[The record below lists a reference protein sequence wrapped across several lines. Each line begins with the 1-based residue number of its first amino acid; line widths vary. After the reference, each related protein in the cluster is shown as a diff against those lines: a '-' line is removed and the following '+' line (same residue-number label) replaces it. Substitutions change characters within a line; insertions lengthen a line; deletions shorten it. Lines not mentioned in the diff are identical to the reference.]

1 MSNDLLAPAILTQ
14 DASMSSA
21 SIKHLRPYI
30 TDNDRSLI
38 FFIGAGASV
47 AGNTGMPSTPALLNR
62 LLLDAI
68 TFSKAFDDKHA
79 ELAPILKDAGSRV
92 GFEITLNDFW
102 QICRRATALLFDAFA
117 KVEGDCSTN
126 RVHAFL
132 AHWLS
137 TGGTVLTTNYDR
149 LIEREWLKTSQSSKS
164 RYHEEGFKHW
174 QDDLNTGGCLFK
186 IHGSL
191 DDPES
196 CLGALE
202 HVGTKL
208 TGHRAEL
215 LKEIVRTRPLCF
227 VGWRGV
233 DPDIPPL
240 LEESLWERDPS
251 LPIFWLHY
259 EGYPAGSVSLTTAI
273 EGCSPLIRPYAS
285 AAPILTDADRAFG
298 EILDW
303 VGIKSMP
310 NPERKALFLDFTEA
324 ISHCTRSGVTR
335 MVGISLRR
343 VGQLDVAAEV
353 LDAAIRLAEQPEE
366 EAAAIQEKSLLHQ
379 QKSGRETDQ
388 ARALLQKA
396 RKALGNK
403 PDLHLQIN
411 IDFGLL
417 SMTIVNLNTRPWL
430 LLRLPGLFRR
440 YKLDIETLRRET
452 SDKESVALHESLF
465 HLYLGR
471 LRFKTLGWLAVII
484 PSLADWILSPFNA
497 ACLTIGDAKDI
508 HLHGHIDVLAYR
520 ALALAHLH
528 QYEDGWKGIPE
539 IDRLITI
546 LNDRT
551 RTLHWNNQRRE
562 IEKLCNR

>member
-1 MSNDLLAPAILTQ
+1 MKPITQ
-14 DASMSSA
+14 DALTSA
-21 SIKHLRPYI
+21 ANTKRLQPYL
-30 TDNDRSLI
+30 TGQDRSLV
-38 FFIGAGASV
+38 FFVGAGASV
-47 AGNTGMPSTPALLNR
+47 AGNTGMPSTPALLHR

-68 TFSKAFDDKHA
+68 TFSGAFDDRQT
-79 ELAPILKDAGSRV
+79 ELAPILKDAGSHV

-102 QICRRATALLFDAFA
+102 QICHQATALLFDAFA
-117 KVEGDCSTN
+117 KVEGECSTN

-137 TGGTVLTTNYDR
+137 TGGIVLTTNYDR
-149 LIEREWLKTSQSSKS
+149 LIERRWLKTSQSSKS
-164 RYHEEGFKHW
+164 RYNEEGFKHW

-191 DDPES
+191 DEPES

-208 TGHRAEL
+208 TGHRAEIL
-215 LKEIVRTRPLCF
+215 EEVVRTRPLCF
-227 VGWRGV
+227 VGWRGI

-240 LEESLWERDPS
+240 LEESRRERDPS
-251 LPIFWLHY
+251 LPVFWLHY
-259 EGYPAGSVSLTTAI
+259 EGYPAGSVTLTTAI

-285 AAPILTDADRAFG
+285 ANPILADADRAFG
-298 EILDW
+298 EMLDC
-303 VGIKSMP
+303 VGIKSMSH
-310 NPERKALFLDFTEA
+310 PERKALFPDFTEA
-324 ISHCTRSGVTR
+324 ISHCSRSGVTR

-343 VGQLDVAAEV
+343 VGRLDMAENV
-353 LDAAIRLAEQPEE
+353 LDAAIRLAERPEE
-366 EAAAIQEKSLLHQ
+366 EAAAIQEKSLLQQ

-396 RKALGNK
+396 RKTLGNK
-403 PDLHLQIN
+403 PDLHLKIS

-417 SMTIVNLNTRPWL
+417 SMTIVNLNSRPWL
-430 LLRLPGLFRR
+430 LLRIPKLFRQ
-440 YKLDIETLRRET
+440 YKNDIEILRRET
-452 SDKESVALHESLF
+452 GDKESVALHELLF

-471 LRFKTLGWLAVII
+471 LRFKTLGWLAVIT
-484 PSLADWILSPFNA
+484 PSLTDWILSPFNTA
-497 ACLTIGDAKDI
+497 YSTIGDAKDI
-508 HLHGHIDVLAYR
+508 HVHEHIDVLAYR
-520 ALALAHLH
+520 ALALARLH
-528 QYEDGWKGIPE
+528 QYEDGWKEVHE

-546 LNDRT
+546 LNDRA